1 MNTKEIVGGI
11 ASEYDDWIL
20 WIEKAEVGAN
30 AAQIV
35 DEREYVPCTVTKI
48 IALSDYADEDEY
60 SEACDELI
68 GDSTATCTGEI
79 ITFDD
84 TFYVEIDACG
94 DTEEYDSID
103 FNDVDFC

>member
-1 MNTKEIVGGI
+1 MNTKEIIGGI

-48 IALSDYADEDEY
+48 IALSDYADEDE
-60 SEACDELI
+60 
-68 GDSTATCTGEI
+68 
-79 ITFDD
+79 
-84 TFYVEIDACG
+84 
-94 DTEEYDSID
+94 
-103 FNDVDFC
+103 